1 MAIFIN
7 EWLIRI
13 FEALTPVVLI
23 QFKITMAMIEILLQL
38 ET

>member
-13 FEALTPVVLI
+13 FEVLTPVALI
-23 QFKITMAMIEILLQL
+23 EFKITMAVIVIL
-38 ET
+38 